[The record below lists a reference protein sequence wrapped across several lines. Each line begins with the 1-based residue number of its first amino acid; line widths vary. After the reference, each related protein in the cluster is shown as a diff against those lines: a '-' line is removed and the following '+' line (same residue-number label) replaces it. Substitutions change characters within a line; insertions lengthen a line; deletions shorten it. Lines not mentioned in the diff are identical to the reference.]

1 MLPYYPL
8 RDDENDSDVS
18 STPFEFVFCLL
29 VKETKGRSSGQT
41 PFTIK
46 PKQRAQK
53 QQQFLTTQKYFPNE
67 KQTNFCI
74 KQLFSADPTM

>member
-1 MLPYYPL
+1 M
-8 RDDENDSDVS
+8 NG
-18 STPFEFVFCLL
+18 

-46 PKQRAQK
+46 PKQLALK
-53 QQQFLTTQKYFPNE
+53 KTFFNPKKILPKSFIIFFH
-67 KQTNFCI
+67 FCI